1 MVQVYEE
8 VMEKK
13 SPEESEVEE
22 LLGDL
27 NPRYY
32 EEEISA
38 KEAKIRAHALGAN
51 ANYNFFSAW

>member
-8 VMEKK
+8 VMEKNK
-13 SPEESEVEE
+13 PELDE

-27 NPRYY
+27 NPRYF
-32 EEEISA
+32 EEEITF
-38 KEAKIRAHALGAN
+38 KEAKIRAHSLGSN